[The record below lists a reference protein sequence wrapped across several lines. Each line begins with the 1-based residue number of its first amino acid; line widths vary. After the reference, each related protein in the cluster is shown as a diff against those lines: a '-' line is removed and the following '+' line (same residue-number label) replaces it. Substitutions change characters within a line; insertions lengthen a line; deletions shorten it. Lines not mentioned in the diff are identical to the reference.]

1 VTVDGTDFRIYE
13 PTPWSSKWWSHKFG
27 CAGLRYEIA
36 VCIQTGWIVF
46 TNGPFQCGPCLDLK
60 IFKSQLE
67 GMLLDW
73 EMVEADEGYRG
84 HNKIRRRYEEGV
96 SVVQFVAKGRARARH
111 ENVNGLFKE
120 FAVLRER
127 FHHNIDKHGR
137 VFRAIAVIVQISL
150 KYETPVM
157 QVHYPAPG
165 NFY

>member
-1 VTVDGTDFRIYE
+1 
-13 PTPWSSKWWSHKFG
+13 
-27 CAGLRYEIA
+27 
-36 VCIQTGWIVF
+36 
-46 TNGPFQCGPCLDLK
+46 
-60 IFKSQLE
+60 
-67 GMLLDW
+67 
-73 EMVEADEGYRG
+73 
-84 HNKIRRRYEEGV
+84 
-96 SVVQFVAKGRARARH
+96 
-111 ENVNGLFKE
+111 LFKE